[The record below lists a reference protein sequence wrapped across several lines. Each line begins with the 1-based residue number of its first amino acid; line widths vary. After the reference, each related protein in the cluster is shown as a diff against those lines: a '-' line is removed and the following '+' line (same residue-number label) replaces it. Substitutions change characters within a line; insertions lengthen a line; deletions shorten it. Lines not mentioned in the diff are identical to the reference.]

1 MTHLSR
7 ALRALLLCVASTSFL
22 VACGGDDDNFD
33 DRTGLA
39 DPKTRFVHAVPAGPA
54 VTLQRD
60 GESEPAATNVDYK
73 YASQY
78 YDIDTDFAAFSLRL
92 ASNNNEVA
100 STGFE
105 PRRGHKYTLVA
116 LPDGSQGVELMVI
129 DDPYNKSLT
138 SDDARVRVL
147 NAAPNAQSFDVYL
160 TAPGANLAGVEPRFS
175 ALEYK
180 EVAPESGDDSTQ
192 IEGDTY
198 RMRITPQGSKTV
210 IFDTTVEVPKN
221 GDWLLVVLPDDAAQ
235 TTNAVRVLLVRA
247 DDSID
252 ATDELLNQP

>member
-1 MTHLSR
+1 MTHFSR
-7 ALRALLLCVASTSFL
+7 AARALLLCVASASFL
-22 VACGGDDDNFD
+22 AACGGDDDNFD

-39 DPKTRFVHAVPAGPA
+39 DPKARFVHAIPAGPA
-54 VTLQRD
+54 VTLQRGGD
-60 GESEPAATNVDYK
+60 NEPAATNVDYK
-73 YASQY
+73 YGSQY
-78 YDIDTDFAAFSLRL
+78 YNIDTSFASFSLRL
-92 ASNNNEVA
+92 VANNNEVA
-100 STGFE
+100 TAGFE

-116 LPDGSQGVELMVI
+116 LPNGSGGAELMVV

-147 NAAPNAQSFDVYL
+147 NAAPNAQTFDVYM
-160 TAPGANLAGVEPRFS
+160 TSPAADLAVATPRFT
-175 ALEYK
+175 AVAYK
-180 EVAPESGDDSTQ
+180 EVEPESGADSTE
-192 IEGDTY
+192 IEEDTY
-198 RMRITPQGSKTV
+198 RIRIAPTGSKTV

-247 DDSID
+247 DDSVD